1 MSRRRVPPTEN
12 EAMIRV
18 IDVETDRTPADYATD
33 TVSER
38 SGRGME
44 AGTTA
49 DVAVLDGRTV

>member
-1 MSRRRVPPTEN
+1 VFPPTET

-49 DVAVLDGRTV
+49 DVAVLDSRTV